1 MQGAADQRVRE
12 GDLDD
17 AGVLRAGRDGH
28 QGPLRGPPPEG
39 ERQARQQLHLQDLER
54 VRLPRMTIIA

>member
-39 ERQARQQLHLQDLER
+39 ERQARQQLLLQDLER
-54 VRLPRMTIIA
+54 VS